1 MTETRV
7 ETKTQVTIDG
17 WSFRLQ
23 PEHDLDDLMSR
34 IEAAAT
40 TGPSFVQ
47 LQDGESMVKVLVS
60 PQSKVLITV
69 SPRETNGTGDTPA
82 FEPTLTTD
90 MTDWEL

>member
-23 PEHDLDDLMSR
+23 PDHDLGDLMGR
-34 IEAAAT
+34 IEFAAT

-47 LQDGESMVKVLVS
+47 LQDGDSMVSVLVS
-60 PQSKVLITV
+60 PQPKVVITV
-69 SPRETNGTGDTPA
+69 SPRETNGIGDTPT
-82 FEPTLTTD
+82 FEPMLATD
-90 MTDWEL
+90 MTNWEL

>member
-23 PEHDLDDLMSR
+23 PDYDLVDLMGR

-40 TGPSFVQ
+40 TGPAFVQ
-47 LQDGESMVKVLVS
+47 LLDGESMVSVLVS

-69 SPRETNGTGDTPA
+69 SPRETNGTRDTPA
-82 FEPTLTTD
+82 FEPTLATD